1 MVAALVVLRQGAAGN
16 SSRVLRALLC
26 PSRNQLQK
34 PKAFAHQRQESQ
46 TIASLHRITGVMP
59 AAQSKTV
66 PLGTIIRE
74 WGRIGIIGFGGPP
87 AHIALFRKLC
97 VDNKS
102 WLTSDEFEDG
112 IAATNLLPGPA
123 STQLAIY
130 CAWRLRGRLG
140 AVIGG
145 FFFILP
151 GLVIVLTLS
160 ALFLAKHPPIWV
172 LGLAAGAGAAVPAV
186 AISASAG
193 LMPGSWQRMAS
204 HSAGKLRWMAYL
216 LAGAASAAGIGAFLV
231 LVLITCGLIEIAA
244 RTKGGPKPP
253 RGLSSIFPTTL
264 LPLAAG
270 SITALCW
277 VALKV
282 GALSY
287 GGGFVIIPMMQHDA
301 VVTYHWMSG
310 SQFLN
315 AVALGQVTPG
325 PVVQTVAAVGYA
337 ANGIWGGI
345 LAAAVAFS
353 PSFIFV
359 IAGASYFDRLR
370 SDRRIQAFFIG
381 AGAAVVGAIAGSAIP
396 LALELTQL
404 WQIAPLALAAIW
416 LLVLH
421 RGVVLAL
428 LAAAG
433 IGMAAV
439 LAGAPI

>member
-1 MVAALVVLRQGAAGN
+1 MA
-16 SSRVLRALLC
+16 ST
-26 PSRNQLQK
+26 NQSEIL
-34 PKAFAHQRQESQ
+34 
-46 TIASLHRITGVMP
+46 TLGIIA
-59 AAQSKTV
+59 
-66 PLGTIIRE
+66 RE
-74 WGRIGIIGFGGPP
+74 WGRIGAIGFGGPP

-97 VDNKS
+97 VDSKS

-140 AVIGG
+140 AIVGG
-145 FFFILP
+145 LFFILP

-193 LMPGSWQRMAS
+193 LMRGSWQRMAS
-204 HSAGKLRWMAYL
+204 NSARKLRWITYL
-216 LAGAASAAGIGAFLV
+216 AAGAATAASFGAFLV
-231 LVLITCGLIEIAA
+231 FVLITCGLAEIAI
-244 RTKGGPKPP
+244 RTQGGPKPP
-253 RGLSSIFPTTL
+253 RGLSSLFPAAL
-264 LPLAAG
+264 LPLATG
-270 SITALCW
+270 SIAALIW
-277 VALKV
+277 VAFKV

-287 GGGFVIIPMMQHDA
+287 GGGFVIIPLMQHDA

-337 ANGIWGGI
+337 ANGIWGGL

-359 IAGASYFDRLR
+359 IAGARHFNRLR
-370 SDRRIQAFFIG
+370 SDHRIQAFFVG

-396 LALELTQL
+396 LALELTQI
-404 WQIAPLALAAIW
+404 WQFVPLAFAACW
-416 LLVLH
+416 LLVLG
-421 RGVVLAL
+421 RGVVFAL
-428 LAAAG
+428 IGAAI
-433 IGMAAV
+433 IGAVAV
-439 LAGAPI
+439 LAGAAL